1 MPAAPLPVDELAR
14 LAELRKYE
22 VLDTPPEKAFDDAVK
37 LAAGICGTPMAVV
50 SLVDESRQW
59 FKARVGLA
67 VEETPR
73 ELSFC
78 AHAILHPQEM
88 LVVSDA
94 TQDARF
100 ADNPQVTGP
109 DEIRFYAGVPLVTAG
124 GHALGTLCVIDTTP
138 KEIPPAHCEALATL
152 ARTVVTQL
160 ELRRAS
166 SELAR
171 ANDQLRDLSFIDP
184 LTGLANRRA
193 LDVRL
198 VGEMERAIRHDA
210 PLVLLMLDIDY
221 FKQYNDSCGHV
232 LGDDALSRFAALLSA
247 EVRQTDLVARYGGEE
262 FAVLLPE
269 TTEEG
274 ARLLAERYRAH
285 VAATSFPCRTVT
297 TSIGLAAWQPRF
309 ERPEDFISA
318 ADQALYAAKAGGRNQ
333 VAVFREP
340 DASH

>member
-37 LAAGICGTPMAVV
+37 LAASICGTPIAIV
-50 SLVDESRQW
+50 SLVDETRQW
-59 FKARVGLA
+59 FKARLGLA
-67 VEETPR
+67 EQETSR

-78 AHAILHPQEM
+78 AHAILHPREM
-88 LVVSDA
+88 LVVPDA

-100 ADNPQVTGP
+100 ADNSLVTGLKK
-109 DEIRFYAGVPLVTAG
+109 IRFYAGVPLVTSS

-138 KEIPPAHCEALATL
+138 REMPAAHGEALATL
-152 ARTVVTQL
+152 ARTVVTEL
-160 ELRRAS
+160 ELRRVS
-166 SELAR
+166 SELSR
-171 ANDQLRDLSFIDP
+171 ANDQLRNLSFIDP

-198 VGEMERAIRHDA
+198 AGEMERAIRHDA
-210 PLVLLMLDIDY
+210 PLALLMLDIDY
-221 FKQYNDSCGHV
+221 FKQYNDGCGHV
-232 LGDDALSRFAALLSA
+232 LGDDALSRFAELLSA
-247 EVRQTDLVARYGGEE
+247 EVRQTDMVARYGGEE

-274 ARLLAERYRAH
+274 ARVLAERYRAH
-285 VAATSFPCRTVT
+285 VEAARFPCRQVT
-297 TSIGLAAWQPRF
+297 TSIGLAAWQSRF
-309 ERPEDFISA
+309 ERPEDFINA